1 MASFELR
8 SCPSGLQLALVGRL
22 VSLEKVLIEPIQPNS
37 GCFSNAQHYWGHE
50 TSEPFS
56 LTFWFARVGWMRWRD
71 DKRGIALFF
80 DRDRNKFQL
89 FQRIWWHS
97 QYVQKGWP
105 KIMGAFEFR
114 PVSKTTKFA
123 GTYECPMRTQML
135 STIPSTWRVDW
146 FANLKRMVMCK
157 MGLNCKTLS

>member
-8 SCPSGLQLALVGRL
+8 SCPLGLQLALVGRL
-22 VSLEKVLIEPIQPNS
+22 VSPEKVLIEPIQPNS

-56 LTFWFARVGWMRWRD
+56 LTFRFALIGWMRWRD

-80 DRDRNKFQL
+80 DRDRNRLQL

-105 KIMGAFEFR
+105 KIMGAFEF
-114 PVSKTTKFA
+114 KTTKSA
-123 GTYECPMRTQML
+123 GTYECSMRTQML
-135 STIPSTWRVDW
+135 SAIPSTWRVDR
-146 FANLKRMVMCK
+146 FANLKRMIVCR
-157 MGLNCKTLS
+157 MGLNCRTLS